1 MKTIIFF
8 SIGLVLL
15 ISTSLTS
22 CKKERCTDS
31 RADNYDTDAKKRDDI
46 SCTYTLRY
54 EVINTTGLSVVIDY
68 TGANCGQYCYAN
80 STWTETVTIRKTNV
94 NNEIIIGEL
103 SVSSLTFGSAAVGSK
118 VTATIYLK
126 DGSICNTSTD
136 EKTSTSDTDPAT
148 KVQCK

>member
-1 MKTIIFF
+1 MKTIFFF

-54 EVINTTGLSVVIDY
+54 EVINTTGFTATIDY
-68 TGANCGQYCYAN
+68 LGATCGQYCFAN
-80 STWTETVTIRKTNV
+80 GTWTETVTTRKTNV
-94 NNEIIIGEL
+94 NGEIIIGEL
-103 SVSSLTFGSAAVGSK
+103 SVSSIATNSAPVGSK